1 MGVTDHF
8 HAIEEIVASVRQHG
22 SWKAHCRVAHK
33 QILRIRSLVARGR
46 IKLNRPRRRPRG
58 HDARQQRALDFL
70 VRQGDN
76 GIVWNILS
84 YWHATDAPTPI
95 ERWVALDDDA
105 FFETFDMPRD
115 AFEALPCWRQVALKE
130 RAGFYPAGFWHE
142 RFY

>member
-1 MGVTDHF
+1 MTGDPQALIEAVVGVDVGVATYERDRVTDYF
-8 HAIEEIVASVRQHG
+8 QQRPGLMVA
-22 SWKAHCRVAHK
+22 
-33 QILRIRSLVARGR
+33 
-46 IKLNRPRRRPRG
+46 
-58 HDARQQRALDFL
+58 RALDFL

-84 YWHATDAPTPI
+84 FWHATNAPTPI

-105 FFETFDMPRD
+105 FFETFDMSRD
-115 AFEALPCWRQVALKE
+115 AFEALSCSRQVALKE